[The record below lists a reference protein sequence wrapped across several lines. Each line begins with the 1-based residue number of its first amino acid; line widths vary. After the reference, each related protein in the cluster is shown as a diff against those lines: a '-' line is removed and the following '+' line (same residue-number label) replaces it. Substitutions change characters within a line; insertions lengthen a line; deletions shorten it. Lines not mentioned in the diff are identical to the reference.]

1 MTMLVVLLLVINKI
15 NHKERKDEG
24 NMECS
29 DEERERERERETVLL
44 KSRCTYS
51 SIYYKRTHNF
61 FILLRSMVVSGINV
75 QETILNK
82 KNSR

>member
-29 DEERERERERETVLL
+29 DKERERETVLL
-44 KSRCTYS
+44 KSRHIVQH
-51 SIYYKRTHNF
+51 SIY
-61 FILLRSMVVSGINV
+61 IIN
-75 QETILNK
+75 
-82 KNSR
+82 

>member
-29 DEERERERERETVLL
+29 DKERERETVLL
-44 KSRCTYS
+44 KSRHIVQH
-51 SIYYKRTHNF
+51 SIYIINAHNF
-61 FILLRSMVVSGINV
+61 FYFTSYDIIFTNV
-75 QETILNK
+75 HKVYI
-82 KNSR
+82 